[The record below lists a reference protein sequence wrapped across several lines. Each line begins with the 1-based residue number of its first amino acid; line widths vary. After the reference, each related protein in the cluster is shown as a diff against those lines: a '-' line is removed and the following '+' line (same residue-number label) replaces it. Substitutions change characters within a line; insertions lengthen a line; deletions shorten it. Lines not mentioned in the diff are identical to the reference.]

1 MLLEGTNAGKSTPE
15 SIPIITF
22 VHWHTTEPPRNPDPS
37 VKQLS
42 AEKYQELLWHLL
54 LRGHDGLFLWSPKDE
69 ALEESQLVHHVYGES
84 LVYREF
90 LLQGTPIEFS
100 VPDKPGPVVSAL
112 KLGSRLLVRRTDFGR
127 ETEAVLL
134 RVGDTEVFVPRVE
147 GRCQI
152 LEIPRPR

>member
-1 MLLEGTNAGKSTPE
+1 
-15 SIPIITF
+15 
-22 VHWHTTEPPRNPDPS
+22 

-69 ALEESQLVHHVYGES
+69 ALEESRHVHQVYRDS
-84 LVYREF
+84 HTYREF
-90 LLQGTPIEFS
+90 LLDGRPVTFA
-100 VPDKPGPVVSAL
+100 VPDEPGPVVSAL

-127 ETEAVLL
+127 ETEPVLL
-134 RVGDTEVFVPRVE
+134 RVGDTEVSVPRVE

-152 LEIPRPR
+152 LEIARPR